1 MVSVPG
7 KNASVVTEFDA
18 TIIAKNELLVIILSK
33 SIINQLSVTER
44 NERTIRITKCS
55 DKNKA

>member
-7 KNASVVTEFDA
+7 KNASVVTGFDA
-18 TIIAKNELLVIILSK
+18 TIIAKNELLVIIRSK

-55 DKNKA
+55 VKNKA